1 MTCGPSPRLGPS
13 LIGEGVIAATD
24 SGKSSALPRTEL
36 VRGHQRS
43 KKHPAGHAKSVCCL
57 AETKMAARN
66 GCLAAGSLKYASFP
80 ELRKKKKNQT
90 PIAGCFLA
98 QACAQGQ
105 GLRHLHGGFF
115 RPCGKPSLRSPALSK
130 PLERGS
136 ALSAPLDAES
146 PRCTLCPCPCY
157 APFALTH
164 SAICDP
170 RFLLVLPLPCVLWSV
185 FFFFF
190 FLSLRGE
197 NKKP

>member
-24 SGKSSALPRTEL
+24 GGKSSALPRTEL

-43 KKHPAGHAKSVCCL
+43 EKHPAGHAKSVCCL

-80 ELRKKKKNQT
+80 ELRKKKKKKNQT

-130 PLERGS
+130 PLERGP
-136 ALSAPLDAES
+136 APAAGCRVAPVYLVS
-146 PRCTLCPCPCY
+146 LPMLCSLCPD
-157 APFALTH
+157 ALCNLR
-164 SAICDP
+164 SSFSSCASPPLCS
-170 RFLLVLPLPCVLWSV
+170 LVSL
-185 FFFFF
+185 FFFF